1 MFSYIRGELAE
12 VMEEGIVIETGGVG
26 FFVRVPQTVVSAL
39 PPQGRI
45 VKVYT
50 HFRVS
55 EDAMQLY
62 GFLSREDLELFRS
75 VDGHMSGHAEMN
87 HVPGVDMSTGSL
99 GQGISTALGVLSVLT
114 ADDVRFAVLSDDSKT
129 IARAP
134 GIGPKTAKK
143 IILELKDRLS
153 LEDAFEHRLS
163 QNRQEDDVLPPA
175 MNPQDEAVQ
184 ALAAL
189 GYSAAES
196 LRAVRSLEDTE
207 GMDTETILKMALK
220 KLSRF

>member
-62 GFLSREDLELFRS
+62 GFLSREDLELFRMLLG
-75 VDGHMSGHAEMN
+75 VSGVGPKA
-87 HVPGVDMSTGSL
+87 
-99 GQGISTALGVLSVLT
+99 ALGVLSVLT

-196 LRAVRSLEDTE
+196 LRAVRSLEDTD

>member
-12 VMEEGIVIETGGVG
+12 VMEEGIVVENGGVG
-26 FFVRVPQTVVSAL
+26 FFIRVPQTVMNAL
-39 PPQGRI
+39 PPQGRT
-45 VKVYT
+45 VKIYT

-55 EDAMQLY
+55 EDSMQLY
-62 GFLSREDLELFRS
+62 GFLNREDLDLFRMLLGVSS
-75 VDGHMSGHAEMN
+75 VGPKA
-87 HVPGVDMSTGSL
+87 
-99 GQGISTALGVLSVLT
+99 ALGVLSVLS
-114 ADDVRFAVLSDDSKT
+114 ADDLRFAVLSDDAKT

-143 IILELKDRLS
+143 IILDLKDRLS
-153 LEDAFEHRLS
+153 LEEAFEHRLS
-163 QNRQEDDVLPPA
+163 QNQQEDNALSPA

-207 GMDTETILKMALK
+207 GMDTEMILKMALK
-220 KLSRF
+220 ALSRF

>member
-12 VMEEGIVIETGGVG
+12 VMEESIVVETGGVG
-26 FFVRVPQTVVSAL
+26 FFIRVPQTVMNAL
-39 PPQGRI
+39 PPQGRT
-45 VKVYT
+45 VKIYT

-55 EDAMQLY
+55 EDSMQLY
-62 GFLSREDLELFRS
+62 GFLNREDLDLFRMLLGVSS
-75 VDGHMSGHAEMN
+75 VGPKA
-87 HVPGVDMSTGSL
+87 
-99 GQGISTALGVLSVLT
+99 ALGVLSVLS
-114 ADDVRFAVLSDDSKT
+114 ADDLRFAVLSDDAKT

-143 IILELKDRLS
+143 IILDLKDRLS
-153 LEDAFEHRLS
+153 LEEAFEHRLS
-163 QNRQEDDVLPPA
+163 QNQQEDNALSPA

-207 GMDTETILKMALK
+207 GMDTEMILKMALK
-220 KLSRF
+220 ALSRF

>member
-1 MFSYIRGELAE
+1 MISYIRGELVAL
-12 VMEEGIVIETGGVG
+12 EEDKVIVDVGGMGYGIFMSGQAMG
-26 FFVRVPQTVVSAL
+26 QL
-39 PPQGRI
+39 PPVGSK
-45 VKVYT
+45 VKIHTYLNVK
-50 HFRVS
+50 

-62 GFLSREDLELFRS
+62 GFLSREDLELFRMLLG
-75 VDGHMSGHAEMN
+75 VSGVGPKA
-87 HVPGVDMSTGSL
+87 
-99 GQGISTALGVLSVLT
+99 ALGVLSVLT

-189 GYSAAES
+189 DYSAAES

>member
-45 VKVYT
+45 VKIYT

-62 GFLSREDLELFRS
+62 GFLSREDLELFRMLLG
-75 VDGHMSGHAEMN
+75 VSGVGPKA
-87 HVPGVDMSTGSL
+87 
-99 GQGISTALGVLSVLT
+99 ALGVLSVLT

-163 QNRQEDDVLPPA
+163 QNRQAGRRTAAGDEPA
-175 MNPQDEAVQ
+175 
-184 ALAAL
+184 
-189 GYSAAES
+189 G
-196 LRAVRSLEDTE
+196 
-207 GMDTETILKMALK
+207 
-220 KLSRF
+220 

>member
-62 GFLSREDLELFRS
+62 GFLSREDLELFRMLLG
-75 VDGHMSGHAEMN
+75 VSGVGPKA
-87 HVPGVDMSTGSL
+87 
-99 GQGISTALGVLSVLT
+99 ALGVLSVLT

-143 IILELKDRLS
+143 IILELKD
-153 LEDAFEHRLS
+153 RLS